1 MASSQSQ
8 LDFVAFLN
16 YHGTNVGDSLLYRYI
31 EMFANFCQYRNNNPQ
46 LISFDKAYI
55 KWKQQYQTTPTLL
68 LPYLAKEIPTFPHQ
82 TTPYSTP
89 PIVVSATSTT
99 TLMDKSSNN
108 DDDVETQAVQAA
120 NQLIAN
126 YINTEN
132 YLMEDIPDLF
142 ETVEPLTSPT
152 SSTSLSPMPE
162 LQSLPP
168 PPPPT
173 PSSPEPPAE
182 KPTPVAHKD
191 IDVMKKIE
199 AEKKNPNSNKRKRV
213 ANITPQ
219 PGKRA
224 AGRPSTHETL
234 TKIANDEIN
243 NDKISS
249 QNLILRCLDGTE
261 KRKKTILTCS
271 QENIELYNA
280 KQFSC
285 YEFLGEL
292 RKKALDNI
300 KEQKSILEHILYIE
314 KMVTQNI
321 ERKKKKQT
329 PCKYK
334 IFIIKQIYSF
344 PNPIMTSF
352 LYPKNTQIHP
362 FVPIYPQY
370 QPHYPSLPPAH
381 PLQPIN
387 A

>member
-1 MASSQSQ
+1 
-8 LDFVAFLN
+8 
-16 YHGTNVGDSLLYRYI
+16 
-31 EMFANFCQYRNNNPQ
+31 
-46 LISFDKAYI
+46 
-55 KWKQQYQTTPTLL
+55 
-68 LPYLAKEIPTFPHQ
+68 
-82 TTPYSTP
+82 
-89 PIVVSATSTT
+89 
-99 TLMDKSSNN
+99 MDKSSNN

-152 SSTSLSPMPE
+152 SSTSLSPTPE

-168 PPPPT
+168 PPPPK
-173 PSSPEPPAE
+173 

-199 AEKKNPNSNKRKRV
+199 AEKKNPNSNKRNRV
-213 ANITPQ
+213 ANIMPQ

-224 AGRPSTHETL
+224 AGRPSTHKTL

-261 KRKKTILTCS
+261 KKKKTILTCS

-285 YEFLGEL
+285 YAFLGEL

-321 ERKKKKQT
+321 ERKKKKKT

-334 IFIIKQIYSF
+334 IFIIKRIYSF

-362 FVPIYPQY
+362 FVPIYPNTNPII
-370 QPHYPSLPPAH
+370 PHYPCAPPSTNQH
-381 PLQPIN
+381 VTCHTPPL
-387 A
+387 